1 MESRKYARFQVELEC
16 SFSGDHIVG
25 DGQVVDLSMGGCKI
39 RSDATI
45 PTGTYL
51 ELRAYLP
58 DQDSSL
64 KIDLAVARWSIGREC
79 GLEFIRTQ
87 TEQQEQLRRL
97 VQSLEVAPSR

>member
-1 MESRKYARFQVELEC
+1 MESRKYARFQAALEC

-39 RSDATI
+39 RSDATLL
-45 PTGTYL
+45 TGTYVD
-51 ELRAYLP
+51 LRAYLP
-58 DQDSSL
+58 DYDSPL

-79 GLEFIRTQ
+79 GLEFIRVQ
-87 TEQQEQLRRL
+87 PEQQEQLRRL

>member
-16 SFSGDHIVG
+16 SFSGDDITG

-39 RSDATI
+39 RSDATA
-45 PTGTYL
+45 PTGTYM
-51 ELRAYLP
+51 ELRVYLP
-58 DQDSSL
+58 DQDVPL

-87 TEQQEQLRRL
+87 PEQQEQLRRL
-97 VQSLEVAPSR
+97 VQNLEVAPSR